1 MKQIAIARVAT
12 RAWSAPSLGVLPE
25 LCTGTHVFHAWLGSG
40 QVREVSELS
49 GWMNLLADRA
59 SRIHVRTARARIAAV
74 LYVYLSLSIYR

>member
-12 RAWSAPSLGVLPE
+12 RAWSAPSLGVLPA
-25 LCTGTHVFHAWLGSG
+25 LCNGTHVFHAWLGSG
-40 QVREVSELS
+40 QVREISELS
-49 GWMNLLADRA
+49 GWMSLLADRA